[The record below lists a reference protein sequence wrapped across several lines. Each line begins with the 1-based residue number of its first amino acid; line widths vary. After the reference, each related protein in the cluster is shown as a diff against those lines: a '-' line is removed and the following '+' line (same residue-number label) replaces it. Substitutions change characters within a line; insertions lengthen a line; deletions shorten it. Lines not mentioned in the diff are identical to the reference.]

1 MDDNTIKGI
10 MNFSKLGKENEAIKD
25 RINSD
30 AKKKKKE
37 QEKKDYYKVVRADN
51 FWSNNYIE
59 YESNGDTNK
68 TILIEEYLN
77 KIRSY

>member
-77 KIRSY
+77 KIRPY

>member
-37 QEKKDYYKVVRADN
+37 QEKKRLLQSSKGR
-51 FWSNNYIE
+51 
-59 YESNGDTNK
+59 
-68 TILIEEYLN
+68 
-77 KIRSY
+77 